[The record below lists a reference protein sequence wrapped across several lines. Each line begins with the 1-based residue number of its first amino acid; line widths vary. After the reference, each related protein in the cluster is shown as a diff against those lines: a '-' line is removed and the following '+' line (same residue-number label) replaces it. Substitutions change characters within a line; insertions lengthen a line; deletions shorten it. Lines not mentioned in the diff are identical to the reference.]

1 MWECVHGVKQPLVG
15 VLSSLNNAFYKK
27 QEKPTFLPHF
37 LLTERAA
44 YLTKPYFIPTGLWRY
59 RVVKQCGC

>member
-27 QEKPTFLPHF
+27 QEKPPFLPHF
-37 LLTERAA
+37 LLT
-44 YLTKPYFIPTGLWRY
+44 
-59 RVVKQCGC
+59 